1 MQTEDQ
7 INAEA
12 ARIRERLVSH
22 PHPYEHGALYAA
34 QQALA
39 WVLNPDVAAAPLDAA
54 LRFQGVRTDCHPA
67 RHSEPC
73 AHTSD
78 QT

>member
-1 MQTEDQ
+1 MQNKDQ
-7 INAEA
+7 IEAEA

-39 WVLNPDVAAAPLDAA
+39 WVLNPDLSASPVDAI
-54 LRFQGVRTDCHPA
+54 LRLRGANKDCRRTAHQEP
-67 RHSEPC
+67 SED
-73 AHTSD
+73 TVGL
-78 QT
+78 